1 MVALLILAGLVLL
14 IAGGEGLVRGA
25 ASLALRLH
33 IPPMIVGLT
42 VVSFGTSAPELMVSL
57 QAALKGHPDMAVG
70 NVVGSNL
77 SNIGLILG
85 LTALFFRIEVD
96 RKDFRRDFLFLLLF
110 TGLYYGLLLDG
121 ETNFFDGLLLLL
133 VLGAYLFLLLRSVRI
148 HRVKAREEEVE
159 VQVPDPLWRSLL
171 FIILGLIGLKYGA
184 DLLVNGSVTLA
195 EIWGVS
201 ERVISLSIVSVG
213 TSLPELAAS
222 IISAFRG
229 QKEMALGNVIGSN
242 IFNIGS
248 VIGICSLITPVAPE
262 SDQIL
267 TTDYW
272 WMIAMTLA
280 IPVLMWFPRQFQF
293 VHWKGGLLLAGY
305 LTYLWVIFG

>member
-1 MVALLILAGLVLL
+1 
-14 IAGGEGLVRGA
+14 
-25 ASLALRLH
+25 
-33 IPPMIVGLT
+33 MIVGLT

-77 SNIGLILG
+77 SNIGIILG
-85 LTALFFRIEVD
+85 FTALFFRMEVN
-96 RKDFRRDFLFLLLF
+96 RKDFRRDFLILLLF
-110 TGLYYGLLLDG
+110 TALYYWLLLDG
-121 ETNFFDGLLLLL
+121 ETNFLDGLILIL
-133 VLGAYLFLLLRSVRI
+133 VLVGYLFLLLRSVRI
-148 HRVKAREEEVE
+148 NRVKAREEKVE
-159 VQVPDPLWRSLL
+159 VQVPDPVWRSLL
-171 FIILGLIGLKYGA
+171 FIVLGLIGLKYGA
-184 DLLVNGSVTLA
+184 DLLVNGSVSLA

-229 QKEMALGNVIGSN
+229 QKEIALGNVIGSN

-248 VIGICSLITPVAPE
+248 VVGICSLITPVAPA
-262 SDQIL
+262 SDQIIKI
-267 TTDYW
+267 DYW
-272 WMIAMTLA
+272 WMIALTLA
-280 IPVLMWFPRQFQF
+280 IPVLMWFPRKFEF

-305 LTYLWVIFG
+305 VVYMWMIFGRHP

>member
-1 MVALLILAGLVLL
+1 
-14 IAGGEGLVRGA
+14 
-25 ASLALRLH
+25 
-33 IPPMIVGLT
+33 MIVGLT

-57 QAALKGHPDMAVG
+57 QAALHGHPDMAVG

-85 LTALFFRIEVD
+85 FTALFFRMDVN

-110 TGLYYGLLLDG
+110 TGLYYFLLLDG
-121 ETNFFDGLLLLL
+121 QTNFTDGLILLIVLL
-133 VLGAYLFLLLRSVRI
+133 VYLFVLLRSVRI
-148 HRVKAREEEVE
+148 NRVKAREEKVE
-159 VQVPDPLWRSLL
+159 EQIPDPLWRSLL
-171 FIILGLIGLKYGA
+171 FIVIGLVGLKYGA
-184 DLLVNGSVTLA
+184 DLLVNGSVSLA
-195 EIWGVS
+195 EMWGVS

-222 IISAFRG
+222 IISAYRG

-262 SDQIL
+262 SSQIL
-267 TTDYW
+267 SIDYW
-272 WMIAMTLA
+272 WMIALTLA
-280 IPVLMWFPRQFQF
+280 IPVLLWLPRQFLF

-305 LTYLWVIFG
+305 IAYLFVIFG

>member
-148 HRVKAREEEVE
+148 HRVKAREEKVE

-171 FIILGLIGLKYGA
+171 FIVLGLIGLKYGA

-201 ERVISLSIVSVG
+201 ERVISLSIISVG

>member
-25 ASLALRLH
+25 ASLAFRLH

-148 HRVKAREEEVE
+148 HRVKAREEKVE

-171 FIILGLIGLKYGA
+171 FIVLGLIGLKYGA

>member
-77 SNIGLILG
+77 SNIGIILG
-85 LTALFFRIEVD
+85 LTALFFRMEVN
-96 RKDFRRDFLFLLLF
+96 RKDFRRDFLILLLF
-110 TGLYYGLLLDG
+110 TALYYWLLLDG
-121 ETNFFDGLLLLL
+121 ETNFLDGLILFL
-133 VLGAYLFLLLRSVRI
+133 VLVGYLFLLLRSVRI
-148 HRVKAREEEVE
+148 NRVKAREEKVE

-171 FIILGLIGLKYGA
+171 FIVLGLIGLKYGA
-184 DLLVNGSVTLA
+184 DLLVNGSVSLA

-229 QKEMALGNVIGSN
+229 QKEIALGNVIGSN

-248 VIGICSLITPVAPE
+248 VIGICSLITPVAPA
-262 SDQIL
+262 SDQIIKI
-267 TTDYW
+267 DYW
-272 WMIAMTLA
+272 WMIALTLA
-280 IPVLMWFPRQFQF
+280 IPVLMWFPRRFEF
-293 VHWKGGLLLAGY
+293 IHWKGGLLLAGY
-305 LTYLWVIFG
+305 TVYMWIIFG

>member
-1 MVALLILAGLVLL
+1 MLL

-57 QAALKGHPDMAVG
+57 QAALHGHPDMAVG

-85 LTALFFRIEVD
+85 FTALFFRMDVN

-110 TGLYYGLLLDG
+110 TGLYYFLLLDG
-121 ETNFFDGLLLLL
+121 QTNFTDGLILLIVLL
-133 VLGAYLFLLLRSVRI
+133 VYLFVLLRSVRI
-148 HRVKAREEEVE
+148 NRVKVREEKVE
-159 VQVPDPLWRSLL
+159 EQIPDPLWRSLL
-171 FIILGLIGLKYGA
+171 FIVIGLVGLKYGA
-184 DLLVNGSVTLA
+184 DLLVNGSVSLA
-195 EIWGVS
+195 EMWGVS

-222 IISAFRG
+222 IISAYRG

-262 SDQIL
+262 SSQIL
-267 TTDYW
+267 SVDYW
-272 WMIAMTLA
+272 WMIALTLA
-280 IPVLMWFPRQFQF
+280 IPVLLWLPRQFHF

-305 LTYLWVIFG
+305 IAYLFVIFG

>member
-1 MVALLILAGLVLL
+1 MVALLILVGLVLL

-148 HRVKAREEEVE
+148 HRVKAREEKVE

-171 FIILGLIGLKYGA
+171 FIVLGLIGLKYGA

>member
-148 HRVKAREEEVE
+148 HRVKAREEKVE

>member
-148 HRVKAREEEVE
+148 HRVKAREEKVE

-171 FIILGLIGLKYGA
+171 FIVLGLIGLKYGA